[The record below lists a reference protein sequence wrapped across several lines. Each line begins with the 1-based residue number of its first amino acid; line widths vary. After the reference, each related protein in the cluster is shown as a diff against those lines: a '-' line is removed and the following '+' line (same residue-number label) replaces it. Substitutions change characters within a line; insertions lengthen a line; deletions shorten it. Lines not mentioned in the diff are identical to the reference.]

1 MWIILIIIAICVG
14 AYLLVKRAGEN
25 TEQSAEQ
32 IGFNSNS
39 RSYAFN
45 IVGEQAYQDNL
56 QKIAGKKEEESKF
69 VEVTAKV
76 LSDPFNKFDKNAVK
90 VEIEGL
96 LVGFLSKEQ
105 AKLLSGKVI
114 NKEVPAVIDGGWLDD
129 ESEGSYG
136 VKLGINNLNDL
147 VD

>member
-1 MWIILIIIAICVG
+1 MSTILIFLILVIIIILWF
-14 AYLLVKRAGEN
+14 KR
-25 TEQSAEQ
+25 
-32 IGFNSNS
+32 SNKS
-39 RSYAFN
+39 SNNFSSKSIEYTFE
-45 IVGEQAYQDNL
+45 IVGEQSCQRNL
-56 QKIAGKKEEESKF
+56 RKLAGEKEEESKF

-90 VEIEGL
+90 VEIDGL

-136 VKLGINNLNDL
+136 VKLGINNLNEL

>member
-39 RSYAFN
+39 RNYAFN

-56 QKIAGKKEEESKF
+56 QKIAGKKEEDSKF
-69 VEVTAKV
+69 VEVVAKV
-76 LSDPFNKFDKNAVK
+76 SSDPFNAYDKNAVK
-90 VEIEGL
+90 VEINGL
-96 LVGFLSKEQ
+96 LVGFLSRED
-105 AKLLSGKVI
+105 AKHLARKVI
-114 NKEVPAVIDGGWLDD
+114 NKNVPAVINGGWLDED
-129 ESEGSYG
+129 SEGSYG
-136 VKLGINNLNDL
+136 VKLAINNIKELE
-147 VD
+147 